1 MGKKKIGI
9 AISDPSHKIVTPF
22 EVLKKNKYYLKELL
36 LIINDFNVGGILIGL
51 PKTDNDKNKMCQ
63 MVRDLGVNIDK
74 FLSENNFDLP
84 IFFWDESYTSF
95 EAEEITKDFF
105 RNTKEQN
112 KHIDKFAAKL
122 MLDDFFNENLD
133 EKKITESLH
142 GINVF
147 DLTRVLA
154 GPTSTQIL
162 GDLGANVI
170 KVERPNSGDDSRNLG
185 PPYLDNSSE
194 IPQES
199 SYYLSVNR
207 NKQSVTID
215 LTKKEGQMLAKKII
229 KKCDVLVENFRA
241 GNLKQYGLDYKSVK
255 KINPKIIYCSI
266 TGFGQTGPYSKR
278 GGYDYLV
285 QAMGGIM
292 SITGEKKGQPTKI
305 GVGVSDIITG
315 LYACISILSALK
327 FRDVTSLGQHID
339 ISLMDSQVAWLSY
352 VAQGYLTSGITPQRI
367 GNDHP
372 SIVPYQTVKAKNG
385 LMVLAIA
392 NDRQFKSFC
401 NFSGLKNLHLDPKYK
416 SNSQRVKNRNS
427 LNKIIN
433 KTIKVKSISYW
444 VSGLTKVNVPCGPIN
459 DISQVFKDP
468 QVKSRNMKIKMKHK
482 KSKQKIDLIA
492 SPMKFSVSNI
502 KYKKPPPTLGED
514 TELFLKK
521 FLKISASDL
530 KKLKLKKII

>member
-1 MGKKKIGI
+1 MK
-9 AISDPSHKIVTPF
+9 
-22 EVLKKNKYYLKELL
+22 
-36 LIINDFNVGGILIGL
+36 
-51 PKTDNDKNKMCQ
+51 
-63 MVRDLGVNIDK
+63 
-74 FLSENNFDLP
+74 
-84 IFFWDESYTSF
+84 
-95 EAEEITKDFF
+95 
-105 RNTKEQN
+105 
-112 KHIDKFAAKL
+112 
-122 MLDDFFNENLD
+122 
-133 EKKITESLH
+133 KKITESLH

-162 GDLGANVI
+162 GDLGANII

-185 PPYLDNSSE
+185 PPYLDSNLE
-194 IPQES
+194 ISQES

-215 LTKKEGQMLAKKII
+215 LTKKEGQALAKKII

-241 GNLKQYGLDYKSVK
+241 GNLKQYGLDYKSIK

-327 FRDVTSLGQHID
+327 FRDISSQGQHID
-339 ISLMDSQVAWLSY
+339 ISLMDSQVSWLSY

-372 SIVPYQTVKAKNG
+372 SIVPYQTVRAKNG

-392 NDRQFKSFC
+392 NDRQFKNFC

-416 SNSQRVKNRNS
+416 NNSQRVKNRSS

-433 KTIKVKSISYW
+433 KIIKAKNINFW
-444 VSGLTKVNVPCGPIN
+444 VNGLTKVNVPCGPIN
-459 DISQVFKDP
+459 DISQVFEDP
-468 QVKSRNMKIKMKHK
+468 QVKSRNMKIKMKHR
-482 KSKQKIDLIA
+482 KSKKKIDLIA
-492 SPMKFSVSNI
+492 SPIKFSVSKI
-502 KYKKPPPTLGED
+502 KYKKSPPTLGED
-514 TELFLKK
+514 TDVFLKK
-521 FLKISASDL
+521 FLKMKSSYI
-530 KKLKLKKII
+530 KKLKLKNII

>member
-1 MGKKKIGI
+1 MK
-9 AISDPSHKIVTPF
+9 
-22 EVLKKNKYYLKELL
+22 
-36 LIINDFNVGGILIGL
+36 
-51 PKTDNDKNKMCQ
+51 
-63 MVRDLGVNIDK
+63 
-74 FLSENNFDLP
+74 
-84 IFFWDESYTSF
+84 
-95 EAEEITKDFF
+95 
-105 RNTKEQN
+105 
-112 KHIDKFAAKL
+112 
-122 MLDDFFNENLD
+122 
-133 EKKITESLH
+133 KKITESLH

-185 PPYLDNSSE
+185 PPYLDINSE
-194 IPQES
+194 ISQES

-207 NKQSVTID
+207 NKHSVTID
-215 LTKKEGQMLAKKII
+215 LTKKEGQALAKKII

-241 GNLKQYGLDYKSVK
+241 GNLKQYGLDYKSIK

-327 FRDVTSLGQHID
+327 FRDITSQGQHID
-339 ISLMDSQVAWLSY
+339 ISLMDSQVSWLSY

-372 SIVPYQTVKAKNG
+372 SIVPYQTVRAKNG

-392 NDRQFKSFC
+392 NDRQFKNFC

-416 SNSQRVKNRNS
+416 NNSQRVKNRSS

-433 KTIKVKSISYW
+433 KIIKAKNINFW
-444 VSGLTKVNVPCGPIN
+444 VNGLTKVNVPCGPIN
-459 DISQVFKDP
+459 DISQVFEDP
-468 QVKSRNMKIKMKHK
+468 QVKSRNMKIKMKHR
-482 KSKQKIDLIA
+482 KSKEKIDLIA
-492 SPMKFSVSNI
+492 SPIKFSVSKI
-502 KYKKPPPTLGED
+502 KYKKSPPTLGED
-514 TELFLKK
+514 TEVFLKR
-521 FLKISASDL
+521 FLKMKSSYI
-530 KKLKLKKII
+530 KKLKLKNII

>member
-1 MGKKKIGI
+1 MKKKI
-9 AISDPSHKIVTPF
+9 
-22 EVLKKNKYYLKELL
+22 
-36 LIINDFNVGGILIGL
+36 
-51 PKTDNDKNKMCQ
+51 
-63 MVRDLGVNIDK
+63 
-74 FLSENNFDLP
+74 
-84 IFFWDESYTSF
+84 
-95 EAEEITKDFF
+95 TK
-105 RNTKEQN
+105 
-112 KHIDKFAAKL
+112 
-122 MLDDFFNENLD
+122 
-133 EKKITESLH
+133 SLH

-162 GDLGANVI
+162 GDLGANKI

-185 PPYLDNSSE
+185 PPYLDSNSE
-194 IPQES
+194 ISQES

-215 LTKKEGQMLAKKII
+215 LTKKEGQALAKKII

-241 GNLKQYGLDYKSVK
+241 GNLKQYGLDYKSIK

-315 LYACISILSALK
+315 LHACISILSALK
-327 FRDVTSLGQHID
+327 FRDITSQGQHID
-339 ISLMDSQVAWLSY
+339 ISLMDSQVSWLSY

-392 NDRQFKSFC
+392 NDRQFKNFC

-416 SNSQRVKNRNS
+416 NNSQRVKNRSS

-433 KTIKVKSISYW
+433 KIIKAKNINFW
-444 VSGLTKVNVPCGPIN
+444 VNGLTKVNVPCGPIN
-459 DISQVFKDP
+459 DISQVFEDP
-468 QVKSRNMKIKMKHK
+468 QVKSRNMKIKMKHR
-482 KSKQKIDLIA
+482 KSKEKIDLIA
-492 SPMKFSVSNI
+492 SPIKFSVSKI
-502 KYKKPPPTLGED
+502 KYKKSPPILGED
-514 TELFLKK
+514 TDFFLKS
-521 FLKISASDL
+521 FLKMKSSDI
-530 KKLKLKKII
+530 KKLKLKNII

>member
-1 MGKKKIGI
+1 MK
-9 AISDPSHKIVTPF
+9 
-22 EVLKKNKYYLKELL
+22 
-36 LIINDFNVGGILIGL
+36 
-51 PKTDNDKNKMCQ
+51 
-63 MVRDLGVNIDK
+63 
-74 FLSENNFDLP
+74 
-84 IFFWDESYTSF
+84 
-95 EAEEITKDFF
+95 
-105 RNTKEQN
+105 
-112 KHIDKFAAKL
+112 
-122 MLDDFFNENLD
+122 
-133 EKKITESLH
+133 KKITESLH

-162 GDLGANVI
+162 GDLGANII

-194 IPQES
+194 LPQES
-199 SYYLSVNR
+199 SYFLSVNR

-215 LTKKEGQMLAKKII
+215 LTKKEGQNLAKKII

-241 GNLKQYGLDYKSVK
+241 GNLKQYGLDYKSIK

-266 TGFGQTGPYSKR
+266 TGFGQTGPYSRR

-327 FRDVTSLGQHID
+327 FRDVTSQGQHID
-339 ISLMDSQVAWLSY
+339 ISLMDSQVSWLSY
-352 VAQGYLTSGITPQRI
+352 VAQGYLTSGVTPQRI

-401 NFSGLKNLHLDPKYK
+401 EFSGLKNLHLDTRYK

-433 KTIKVKSISYW
+433 KTIKVKNINYW

-482 KSKQKIDLIA
+482 KSR
-492 SPMKFSVSNI
+492 
-502 KYKKPPPTLGED
+502 
-514 TELFLKK
+514 
-521 FLKISASDL
+521 
-530 KKLKLKKII
+530 KKLTLSQTR

>member
-1 MGKKKIGI
+1 MK
-9 AISDPSHKIVTPF
+9 
-22 EVLKKNKYYLKELL
+22 
-36 LIINDFNVGGILIGL
+36 
-51 PKTDNDKNKMCQ
+51 
-63 MVRDLGVNIDK
+63 
-74 FLSENNFDLP
+74 
-84 IFFWDESYTSF
+84 
-95 EAEEITKDFF
+95 
-105 RNTKEQN
+105 
-112 KHIDKFAAKL
+112 
-122 MLDDFFNENLD
+122 
-133 EKKITESLH
+133 KKITEPLH

-162 GDLGANVI
+162 GDLGANII

-185 PPYLDNSSE
+185 PPYLDSSSE
-194 IPQES
+194 SPQES
-199 SYYLSVNR
+199 SYFLSVNR
-207 NKQSVTID
+207 NKNSVTID
-215 LTKKEGQMLAKKII
+215 LTKEEGQKLAKKII

-241 GNLKQYGLDYKSVK
+241 GNLKQYGLDYKSIK

-292 SITGEKKGQPTKI
+292 SITGERKGQPTKI

-327 FRDVTSLGQHID
+327 YRDITSKGQHID
-339 ISLMDSQVAWLSY
+339 ISLMDSQVSWLSY
-352 VAQGYLTSGITPQRI
+352 VAQGYLTSGITPKRI

-392 NDRQFKSFC
+392 NDRQFKNFC
-401 NFSGLKNLHLDPKYK
+401 KFSKLDDHYNNPKYK
-416 SNSQRVKNRNS
+416 NNSLRVKNRKS

-433 KTIKVKSISYW
+433 KIIKQKSIEYW
-444 VSGLTKVNVPCGPIN
+444 VDGLTNVNVPCGPIN
-459 DISQVFKDP
+459 DISQVFDDP
-468 QVKSRNMKIKMKHK
+468 QVKSRKMKIKMKHK
-482 KSKQKIDLIA
+482 KSKQLIDLIA
-492 SPMKFSVSNI
+492 NPIKFSVSKI
-502 KYKKPPPTLGED
+502 KYKKAPPILGED

-521 FLKISASDL
+521 FLKIGVEDL

>member
-1 MGKKKIGI
+1 MK
-9 AISDPSHKIVTPF
+9 
-22 EVLKKNKYYLKELL
+22 
-36 LIINDFNVGGILIGL
+36 
-51 PKTDNDKNKMCQ
+51 
-63 MVRDLGVNIDK
+63 
-74 FLSENNFDLP
+74 
-84 IFFWDESYTSF
+84 
-95 EAEEITKDFF
+95 
-105 RNTKEQN
+105 
-112 KHIDKFAAKL
+112 
-122 MLDDFFNENLD
+122 
-133 EKKITESLH
+133 KKITESLH

-162 GDLGANVI
+162 GDLGANII

-194 IPQES
+194 LPQES
-199 SYYLSVNR
+199 SYFLSVNR

-215 LTKKEGQMLAKKII
+215 LTKKEGQNLAKKII

-241 GNLKQYGLDYKSVK
+241 GNLKQYGLDYKSIK

-266 TGFGQTGPYSKR
+266 TGFGQTGPYSRR

-327 FRDVTSLGQHID
+327 FRDVTSQGQHID
-339 ISLMDSQVAWLSY
+339 ISLMDSQVSWLSY
-352 VAQGYLTSGITPQRI
+352 VAQGYLTSGVTPQRI

-401 NFSGLKNLHLDPKYK
+401 EFSGLKNLHLDTRYK

-433 KTIKVKSISYW
+433 KTIKVKNINYW

-482 KSKQKIDLIA
+482 KSRKKIDLIA
-492 SPMKFSVSNI
+492 NPIKFSVSNI
-502 KYKKPPPTLGED
+502 KYKKPPPTLGQD
-514 TELFLKK
+514 TEVFLKN
-521 FLKISASDL
+521 S
-530 KKLKLKKII
+530 